1 MFVLVAQL
9 LAGGDTLSAR
19 AETLLAHGNLPE
31 ARRIAEQ
38 LVAHRPRDPQAHLLL
53 GRVWMRWP
61 TFGRYNAYEEFRA
74 AGFLTPDDPEPQYW
88 KARVGMYL
96 KSDEGE
102 VIAREAILK
111 LFALRPDYRD
121 AWTVFESVYH
131 DAGIWRRADAALA
144 HHPDDPL
151 ALKRRAAIAIAVE
164 AYGRAD
170 SLAALLLERRA
181 PSVPAFLVRAE
192 AQFQL
197 RHPAAG
203 QAWYD
208 SAVVYA
214 DHDTSDA
221 IWGQLWMIATPEE
234 AARFDSL
241 RLEERRGFFEAF
253 WSRRDPDLLTPAN
266 ERLGEHYQ
274 RLAEV
279 RRMFHLL
286 HPWVGFQHSPYARAL
301 AQSYLDDSIQNLL
314 SSAGLDG
321 LDPATNTMPD
331 LHAWNETRDTL
342 TTYALT
348 NLSACGLMWLRHGR
362 PNVWETPENAPV
374 ACAGNWTYYTPA
386 GPLSIHF
393 MGIPGALGGHG
404 DAIIAPPTTARG
416 ARQTLTLLT
425 TDNTKIPAP
434 LVAHAWSATF
444 LSDQIG
450 LTDVYFKAHPERAA
464 VALWALP
471 TGAPAGR
478 VGGVGVLMLT
488 VAPGAYLLGLD
499 VDSAGVL
506 GRARDEARVPAF
518 SDAVLALSSLVLV
531 PADSVGDREEMLAAM
546 PADLVY
552 PGGRPLAAYAEIY
565 GLRGDASGRAR
576 YRVEYTFAPLR
587 GLPQRLLGGGHEVRL
602 AFTREAPVRGV
613 VPERLVLEAGRLPPG
628 RYRVSIAVTDLATDV
643 KTTAVA
649 LDIAVR

>member
-9 LAGGDTLSAR
+9 LAGADTLSAR
-19 AETLLAHGNLPE
+19 AESLLAQGKLPE
-31 ARRIAEQ
+31 ARRVAEQ
-38 LVAHRPRDPQAHLLL
+38 LVARRPRDPQAHLLL

-61 TFGRYNAYEEFRA
+61 TFGRYNAYEEFRT
-74 AGFLTPDDPEPQYW
+74 AGFLTPEDPEPQYW

-96 KSDEGE
+96 RSDEGE

-111 LFALRPDYRD
+111 LLALRSDYRD

-131 DAGIWRRADAALA
+131 DASIWRRADAALA
-144 HHPDDPL
+144 HHPDDAL

-253 WSRRDPDLLTPAN
+253 WSRRDPDLLTPVN

-321 LDPATNTMPD
+321 LDPATNAMPN
-331 LHAWNETRDTL
+331 LQAWNETQDTL

-362 PNVWETPENAPV
+362 PDVWETPEHAPV
-374 ACAGNWTYYTPA
+374 ACAGSWTYYTPA
-386 GPLSIHF
+386 GPLSVHF
-393 MGIPGALGGHG
+393 IGVPGPYGGHG
-404 DAIIAPPTTARG
+404 AAIIAPPTTARG
-416 ARQTLTLLT
+416 AR
-425 TDNTKIPAP
+425 
-434 LVAHAWSATF
+434 
-444 LSDQIG
+444 
-450 LTDVYFKAHPERAA
+450 AA
-464 VALWALP
+464 VFGRGARALQP
-471 TGAPAGR
+471 
-478 VGGVGVLMLT
+478 
-488 VAPGAYLLGLD
+488 
-499 VDSAGVL
+499 
-506 GRARDEARVPAF
+506 RARAR
-518 SDAVLALSSLVLV
+518 
-531 PADSVGDREEMLAAM
+531 
-546 PADLVY
+546 
-552 PGGRPLAAYAEIY
+552 
-565 GLRGDASGRAR
+565 GLRGRPRGDAGCDAGGPGLSRRPAARGVRRDLRSARRRERPRPLSRGVHVRAAARAAAAPPRRRPRSAARVHARGAGARRRAR
-576 YRVEYTFAPLR
+576 AARARSRPPPARALPRVDRGDRPRDRCQDHRHRARHRRPLSKACLAASPR
-587 GLPQRLLGGGHEVRL
+587 PDWVR
-602 AFTREAPVRGV
+602 TPVPMLV
-613 VPERLVLEAGRLPPG
+613 NLVPEFLACIAAPDPVAAYHGYLDRHRPVLQGYWDNYVLDLDSPHAE
-628 RYRVSIAVTDLATDV
+628 RVIAD
-643 KTTAVA
+643 A
-649 LDIAVR
+649 L

>member
-19 AETLLAHGNLPE
+19 TETLLAHGNLPE

-111 LFALRPDYRD
+111 LLALRADYRD

-131 DAGIWRRADAALA
+131 DA
-144 HHPDDPL
+144 
-151 ALKRRAAIAIAVE
+151 
-164 AYGRAD
+164 
-170 SLAALLLERRA
+170 
-181 PSVPAFLVRAE
+181 
-192 AQFQL
+192 
-197 RHPAAG
+197 
-203 QAWYD
+203 
-208 SAVVYA
+208 
-214 DHDTSDA
+214 SDA

-362 PNVWETPENAPV
+362 PNVWETPENAPI

-450 LTDVYFKAHPERAA
+450 FTDVYFKAHPERAA

-478 VGGVGVLMLT
+478 VGGGGGLVLT

-565 GLRGDASGRAR
+565 GFRGGAGGPAR

-602 AFTREAPVRGV
+602 AFTREGPVRGA
-613 VPERLVLEAGRLPPG
+613 VPRRPPLRTRRPPPG